1 MAILEQVFFGDDVI
15 QAQIA
20 IASPGSVPVEWTPM
34 PYDVPQ
40 DGVAYVCLGAGEK
53 GCLFVD
59 LGQAPGPVS
68 ISGDAEAAARL
79 VESIAFQLSAAGQAE
94 NTSVTVVGDIGKT
107 MELGQVTRVSTL
119 GQVVARG
126 ATPTRDGQPQL
137 ELVLCSQDT
146 ARDAT
151 ALAWLTSDR
160 TRNIVPV
167 VIGSLPN
174 APWSLTAGTARRP
187 GKPTPYDR
195 EAAADL
201 SSSS

>member
-1 MAILEQVFFGDDVI
+1 MAIFEQVLFGDDVI
-15 QAQIA
+15 QARIA
-20 IASPGSVPVEWTPM
+20 IASPGSAPVEWTPM

-68 ISGDAEAAARL
+68 VSGDPEAAARL
-79 VESIAFQLSAAGQAE
+79 VESIAFQLSAALQPM
-94 NTSVTVVGDIGKT
+94 NISVTVVGDIGKT
-107 MELGQVTRVSTL
+107 MELGQVTRASTL

-126 ATPTRDGQPQL
+126 AVPTQDGKPQL

-160 TRNIVPV
+160 ARKIVPI

-174 APWSLTAGTARRP
+174 APWSLIARLADHSYQP
-187 GKPTPYDR
+187 MPHTQG
-195 EAAADL
+195 AADL
-201 SSSS
+201 SNYHY